1 MVISRKYVGI
11 TDPHSGLQVVPE
23 GGAGIQIKLADFLK
37 HKSHAECFTGVF
49 EMSAH
54 TTDYRATLFRFPLR
68 GNVSESKVS
77 KNCYTPEKVHDNLF
91 ASLQEEAPILL
102 LFLRNVIKVSMFKW
116 NEATSS
122 PDCIFKI
129 EINGRIAHNREGCT
143 RLAESYNPT
152 SSKTGIIISS
162 VNTVTWKPLAPQ
174 SRVHHWLVMNAIGS
188 DCEELRERAQ
198 KTCVLPWV
206 GIAAPTPTD
215 LDMQAIKFDVDGISS
230 GSASFRAPLSKLSHI
245 QKISFEGVES
255 NERATGIYG
264 RAFCFLPLPG
274 SISLPVNLH
283 GYFAVADNRRSIK
296 WPSHDEKGEEA
307 EWNKMLLL
315 KLVSPLYALMLAC
328 RSTAVEY
335 IGPTCDAYAAWPV
348 YAEVK
353 NQQIW
358 SHILNPVLDQLID
371 LPILWAGSQNGGKWV
386 TFQQASF
393 ITENDSLPSI
403 ALRELANAR
412 HSIVHLSHNILETM
426 LSNKEMEHIITQRY
440 IKPNM
445 VREALRNNKGI
456 VSLYKQEEAYELL
469 RYILNDKPDL
479 TSLWDLE
486 VFPLNSSCRFS
497 ALNGK
502 QLVFLFTEKEKDAL
516 KFLPGISSY
525 IIDVKIPLDLQVKLE
540 ELAQNDQTT
549 LTLVT
554 TNIICSHLLTL
565 SMKSW
570 YPNLNAQ
577 RECLWEP
584 GQSAH
589 PPLEW
594 IHDIWVWIQTHNA
607 VERILDIPLVPT
619 EVVSMS
625 TKQVTLVSLNTSP
638 ELCTLPTNNLPCS
651 KDELLSIVREMG
663 LTHIPRSE
671 CVFNCPGIMQYI
683 KPISAHFL
691 LKNVG
696 KLQSLSLSDSARD
709 CLREYISIDL
719 LSSQLTREEVD
730 AITSLKIFKAGV
742 GGSDQCYVSLNKT
755 QFILPPHGL
764 LFSQDIQYPL
774 NILHD
779 DDRRVIAL
787 LEKLHVPRSESIDEF
802 CKTVILPHVASESQL
817 GNNEEQ
823 LIMWVLQCPL
833 SRPKFLA
840 DFSIIRPCTSDI
852 LRKPTEL
859 YDPEEK
865 HFCTLY
871 DKERDPVFPDSAY
884 NSVLHVLRQA
894 GLITWSNVISEHKNM
909 IAFLTNRAQ
918 SISLLSKSEGLER
931 SKYLLQLLLNHN
943 IIAHFARIPF
953 VFSQQVPPDNY
964 PSSLWWCGKNCHK
977 ILCPQ
982 DVCITESDALVV
994 GSVVPVAS
1002 SEYKLRERYAGFH
1015 CISPEE
1021 IVCHFHKVVQYKPST
1036 EIDLEKVHNI
1046 IMKIY
1051 HSLMNATGIGNLPD
1065 AWIWWRSRNE
1075 FLRPDQCVFSLPT
1088 GIGSL
1093 EPFLFNISL
1102 NGDLQMCVK
1111 ALLPKLSI
1119 EIQESVT
1126 GEQAIAVLQKMKI
1139 KQVQRKEM
1147 PSEDIQM
1154 CIRILN
1160 WLKSLGPHTYG
1171 DMLVPTSLKILASVS
1186 ECTYDDRSWNTKV
1199 RKSKYTFVHQD
1210 VSPALAK
1217 HFGVVPLSRKVAPSQ
1232 NLKLKYTKAGQK
1244 EPVTRRIKRIVEDY
1258 ATGSDI
1264 FKELLQNADDAQATE
1279 VKFLI
1284 DWREHP
1290 KLSLFTDE
1298 LASWQG
1304 PALIAYNNA
1313 TFSDQDFEHI
1323 CELAGETKMKD
1334 PLKTGRF
1341 GVGFCATYGLTD
1353 VPSFIS
1359 RRFFTMFD
1367 PHTTYLGDRVSAGEP
1382 GMRVDLVENKED
1394 LAVYEDQFKPFNGLF
1409 GCNVF
1414 DLFEDGFKGTIFRFP
1429 FRTYDTANKSNICQ
1443 DVIDEDCVK
1452 KLIEA
1457 LKNQASYLL
1466 LFLKHVQKV
1475 SVFVLNKG
1483 EVNVSSM
1490 EQKVEIFRNCSCS
1503 QGCNRLSLLDPCLHM
1518 LTNIC
1523 HCTIGCKMQE
1533 GKEPYKNFHSVL
1545 CSVVCPSK
1553 KQENERGLIPFAEV
1567 AIPVRK
1573 DKKGML
1579 SPVSVEGYTFCFL
1592 PLPKKTGLPFHINGF
1607 FEIGRD
1613 RSDLKT
1619 TDDGRFGKDWNDFL
1633 CSEPLTHA
1641 FITALSGLARMS
1653 PIFKMS
1659 KEHREKYLESYYN
1672 LFMPPKNTGL
1682 SSLHLSLKEKLP
1694 ESEELLIWSDVERGK
1709 WLKPKDIEILDFSHS
1724 VQKMIE
1730 PATAVLLYLKHTVCK
1745 VPHLVKSFL
1754 IQYLKQRLEKQ
1765 VFTCQDFY
1773 TKVFL
1778 PSLNCIPNDIRNEHI
1793 IFLLGSLDQ
1802 QKWIKPALEKF
1813 KFVPVEGCSK
1823 LVHPKEVIDAQKRF
1837 MKSLFDV
1844 EDERFPQQFIQKSQL
1859 LMLSLKQLGMPT
1871 ELSVEEIKQRACT
1884 VTEKERA
1891 LNRAWTIISYIQSI
1905 HYSVYSNQTLSNA
1918 IGDVCFLPVDCKPQ
1932 NCQIPWCKTKSG
1944 FVQPKDVFVP
1954 VWNNLVFSVCPVVN
1968 PPEEYKIDPDIFV
1981 VIGASKE
1988 PPLDLVLDHL
1998 ITLSES
2004 FDEEANTYV
2013 SKAVKEIYEFLSS
2026 KWRFNKEDL
2035 VEVRKRIGQKGF
2047 ILQGNKFLR
2056 ADQVVMV
2063 WNKDCYPYLCALSSE
2078 NHNFKDLFSLLGVQ
2092 EQPSAESLAQIL
2104 RNIASKTKADTG
2116 EVGEAEV
2123 QVSMNIIDFIEEVVK
2138 KLSSLVEIGKS
2149 ERPKDLFLPDECRV
2163 MRPVERLACDKV
2175 SDDWVQSLDLFA
2187 SQSEGGKLHFLNENI
2202 PRKRAIKLG
2211 VMPLLDT
2218 LLQGLEDN
2226 DFMKGMDYGQ
2236 HEDLCDRLRSI
2247 LCKYPSDHSI
2257 LNEFVQNAD
2266 DARAT
2271 EIVFIIDHRKFP
2283 SDKLFPSRHQNW
2295 KDLQETPALLIVNNS
2310 KFIEKDIKGIAK
2322 LGRGGKKSSA
2332 DTIGRFGIGFNVAYH
2347 VTDCP
2352 SFVTFSEYGE
2362 AENFCV
2368 FDPTCRFANT
2378 TKQHPGKRWKISS
2391 KIVTDL
2397 SDQFQPYLLK
2407 GIETPLI
2414 ENLDKEHVV
2423 FRLPLTPRHVSPSES
2438 LWYRTSPTPYRTHQQ
2453 ISHNNQ
2459 EKQASFG
2466 NIFTSS
2472 KLQQL
2477 FTDMEFYARETPLFL
2492 NNIQK
2497 ISAVEI
2503 AEDGKVFNH
2512 FHTRLIT
2519 SSDVQT
2525 ECTKFAN
2532 TAKEIMERTRETE
2545 QLSLIYEMEI
2555 LHNKA
2560 LEDLECQKW
2569 LICKQFSPV
2578 NMVQHDEE
2586 GLEDPRSDIEWNMRP
2601 IGGIAAALGTVQ
2613 IKGHLF
2619 CFLPMPLESMLP
2631 VHVNGH
2637 FLVDDSRKHLEK
2649 KKKESTDW
2657 NISLANNV
2665 LAPCYVDML
2674 LYAQKMTQNGEAG
2687 EEWFYKLFPSLN
2699 NEGEVA
2705 NLKLPEHV
2713 YKILYQRNPPILLQK
2728 CPDTGSKKWLTL
2740 NGENMGCFFRPFL
2753 SEETHQFVVADPDL
2767 RFSLIRLGMPV
2778 VTGEVPLTLYNNL
2791 STLYKQAVAYVTP
2804 ELIIDHMKNRAQ
2816 MKRMK
2821 EVLTVKNMQLLLQFI
2836 TDARKARF
2844 VKESLSSVP
2853 LLLTLNSNLWSGK
2866 TIFKSK
2872 FASLLPHCQDHFIL
2886 PELEE
2891 SPVGQ
2896 LLANATYGVIVDLT
2910 VEFVRENIGLLNT
2923 KQPVKIKTFSSDEL
2937 ELLKTFWLY
2946 MKSLIYGGIKEI
2958 VVTHFLYKPL
2968 LPADDGNLYPM
2979 SLSST
2984 VLCSEMEWA
2993 DTNLR
2998 NALNKLGYPTISF
3011 QAIKISEVIGL
3022 VNNGLNAMAVI
3033 DCFNLKAPPTEDADL
3048 SDSEVRCIIESVRAH
3063 NDLQLVSSILL
3074 RLKLFKTVGGVF
3086 MSMKGNPQVFVMPHD
3101 VPRGGIKSIQE
3112 YCEDNFVLL
3121 DATDSFT
3128 MEFYKKILTNIGNEK
3143 VSLYRKVILPHLHHL
3158 HVDFIQNHLT
3168 HIMCNKDLLRP
3179 LRQDLKNIKFIK
3191 LPNGEV
3197 CTVRDVCH
3205 PHNTF
3210 FIAFCSSRLLPGP
3223 WQIEIEKWLTLFKD
3237 LGFRHEVTNE
3247 DWISHSRQF
3256 SVQSSILSG
3265 DAAADKSAILLSTFI
3280 EKFGKN
3286 HFSPT
3291 ELITISEIPFIYNRD
3306 PEPALFQEINML
3318 FKTKHPISK
3327 KPLCFKGSVFSSKS
3341 HLAAL
3346 CKTILPSCCDC
3357 LERNLSQ
3364 CSSLGIE
3371 NPVSAQTIVC
3381 NLKELSTCY
3390 TCVQMCRNQVKNT
3403 NKLRGILRQHFKE
3416 LNGYHADLSEL
3427 KETLCVPVSVPGSLT
3442 QLTLVKPSQIITS
3455 IPSGINFEPFFY
3467 QVPHEIAGY
3476 HNLLDALGVS
3486 NEICAH
3492 HCVHVLH
3499 NIYKQLTQV
3508 KQYLSSQNKFKE
3520 IALGSYNQLVC
3531 VLRKEPCE
3539 CLSEELFLP
3548 SEDDELL
3555 PRDELVFNDAPW
3567 YAQRLQKGDKLKF
3580 LKLPPPDANGEKIPP
3595 GALGVKKLTSL
3606 VCEELHPDMELEAW
3620 ACNEELHYARDRSKP
3635 RCNVVDNI
3643 LQTLQSKQLKD
3654 GLLRVYYSERQ
3665 ERPPQQ
3671 FEQTIQRLETV
3682 EISCVTSNGV
3692 HTVLK
3697 RDGIKIANSESRDK
3711 LCFALVS
3718 TERLR
3723 LVLAPHNND
3732 FNEVS
3737 FIQQLSKAVNIVL
3750 DKVIKNEAHIASML
3764 KCTPEEI
3771 EGELDK
3777 EQVVCYDPN
3786 SIKETK
3792 YLQAGEEISLDH
3804 LTIAD
3809 CLLVLNFTIG
3819 DIVRYYVQR
3828 TNSMVTAKVVQ
3839 IKNSSSY
3846 KDNLVTLSLKERG
3859 SADDEDCTNVDVSP
3873 ACIFK
3878 IMTPSQQIVL
3888 FPTSSVESE
3897 VKATAEPVVF
3907 APISDKAEDIAS
3919 VLESNFFKGV
3929 SREMAMTRLMAHV
3942 YYGTGKQF
3950 NAKVG
3955 QLVGQFVRRLH
3966 SFLEAEDP
3974 LQPFV
3979 NYILSII
3986 QNDLQVPPPACKNFP
4001 SVIEGSAISYDHI
4014 PMASAQWVD
4023 ISSSANPCY
4032 HGGHGNTTVYNSGAV
4047 GAPPMVPQHTTQSQ
4061 GQYYSRFQPPLR
4073 RRTGQRS
4080 YYRPQRYRFQQQT
4093 QPPPPL
4099 TSERHA
4105 HMWLDQAK
4113 MDYRAAM
4120 FLMRQTKLNPVIV
4133 APPES
4138 CVTAQSTLEPL
4149 SGEEIITEA
4158 TESLI
4163 SETAEIHSS
4172 HSLQMEH
4179 LDEDKPNSAVF
4190 AADENTLEP
4199 EAPKA
4204 RDERQ
4209 PLLKSSSSVS
4219 VISSLHSEHEE
4230 DNVMEPNTTNFP
4242 SVVCFLCHEAVE
4254 KSIKGVMYAYCGVSS
4269 ELINC
4274 SSLITLLQQL
4284 KVSRNFPR
4292 HLLSHI
4298 EKCAM
4303 QVSEHQ
4309 NQSRYPNFQ
4318 IPPCAP
4324 AAIYTNA
4331 NAREALMATG
4341 QLLNTLTK
4349 EHNIAPILKGLNE
4362 LPVPQFT
4369 SMLRSLDGMDDGK

>member
-68 GNVSESKVS
+68 DNVSESKVS

-102 LFLRNVIKVSMFKW
+102 LFLRSVIKVSMFKW

-230 GSASFRAPLSKLSHI
+230 GSASFRAPLSKLSHYI

-335 IGPTCDAYAAWPV
+335 SGPTCDAYAAWPV

-393 ITENDSLPSI
+393 ITENDNLPSI
-403 ALRELANAR
+403 ALRELANAG

-638 ELCTLPTNNLPCS
+638 ELCTLPTNNFPCS

-671 CVFNCPGIMQYI
+671 CIFNCPGIMQYI

-840 DFSIIRPCTSDI
+840 DFSIIRPCSDS

-884 NSVLHVLRQA
+884 NPVLHVLRQA
-894 GLITWSNVISEHKNM
+894 GLITWSNVSSEHKNM

-964 PSSLWWCGKNCHK
+964 PSSLWWCDKNCHK

-1051 HSLMNATGIGNLPD
+1051 YSLMNATGIGNLPD
-1065 AWIWWRSRNE
+1065 AWIWWRSRKE

-1126 GEQAIAVLQKMKI
+1126 GEQAIAVLQKMK
-1139 KQVQRKEM
+1139 KVQRKELH
-1147 PSEDIQM
+1147 SEEIQM
-1154 CIRILN
+1154 CICILN

-1171 DMLVPTSLKILASVS
+1171 DILVPTSLKTLASVS

-1199 RKSKYTFVHQD
+1199 RKSKYTFVHED

-1290 KLSLFTDE
+1290 KSSLFTDE

-1414 DLFEDGFKGTIFRFP
+1414 DLFEDGFQGTIFRFP

-1490 EQKVEIFRNCSCS
+1490 EQKVEIFRNCSCP
-1503 QGCNRLSLLDPCLHM
+1503 QGCNRLSLLDPCLQM

-1553 KQENERGLIPFAEV
+1553 KQENERGLIAFAEV

-1573 DKKGML
+1573 DEKGML

-1653 PIFKMS
+1653 PILKMS

-1682 SSLHLSLKEKLP
+1682 SSLHLSLKKKLP
-1694 ESEELLIWSDVERGK
+1694 ESEELLIWSDVEGGK
-1709 WLKPKDIEILDFSHS
+1709 WLKPKDIEMLDFSHS

-1730 PATAVLLYLKHTVCK
+1730 PATAVLLYLKRTICK

-1754 IQYLKQRLEKQ
+1754 IQYLKQRPKKR
-1765 VFTCQDFY
+1765 VFTCQEFY
-1773 TKVFL
+1773 AEVFL

-1802 QKWIKPALEKF
+1802 HKWIKPALKIF
-1813 KFVPVEGCSK
+1813 KFVPVEGCSN
-1823 LVHPKEVIDAQKRF
+1823 LVHPKKVIDAQKRF

-1844 EDERFPQQFIQKSQL
+1844 EEERFPQQFIQESQL
-1859 LMLSLKQLGMPT
+1859 LMRSLKQLGMPT
-1871 ELSVEEIKQRACT
+1871 KLSVEEIKQRACT
-1884 VTEKERA
+1884 VLNIAENERA

-1905 HYSVYSNQTLSNA
+1905 QYSYQTLSNA

-1932 NCQIPWCKTKSG
+1932 NCQIPWCKTKRV

-1968 PPEEYKIDPDIFV
+1968 PPEEYKIDPDIFA

-2026 KWRFNKEDL
+2026 KLRFNKEDL
-2035 VEVRKRIGQKGF
+2035 VERIGQKGF

-2063 WNKDCYPYLCALSSE
+2063 WNRDCYPYLCALSSE

-2149 ERPKDLFLPDECRV
+2149 ELPKDLYLPDECCV

-2218 LLQGLEDN
+2218 LLHGLEDN

-2236 HEDLCDRLRSI
+2236 REDLCDRLRSI
-2247 LCKYPSDHSI
+2247 LRKYPSDHSI

-2295 KDLQETPALLIVNNS
+2295 KTLQETPALLVVNNS
-2310 KFIEKDIKGIAK
+2310 KFTEEDIQGIAK
-2322 LGRGGKKSSA
+2322 LGRGGKQNET

-2352 SFVTFSEYGE
+2352 SFVTFSEKGE
-2362 AENFCV
+2362 PENFCV
-2368 FDPTCRFANT
+2368 FDPTCKFSNA
-2378 TKQHPGKRWKISS
+2378 TKQNPGKRWNISS
-2391 KIVTDL
+2391 KVVMDL

-2407 GIETPLI
+2407 DVETPLMD
-2414 ENLDKEHVV
+2414 NLEKEHVV
-2423 FRLPLTPRHVSPSES
+2423 FRLPLNRRHVSPSGS
-2438 LWYRTSPTPYRTHQQ
+2438 SMYQISNRTHF
-2453 ISHNNQ
+2453 NQ
-2459 EKQASFG
+2459 EKLKSIG
-2466 NIFTSS
+2466 NTFTSD
-2472 KLQQL
+2472 KLKQL
-2477 FTDMEFYARETPLFL
+2477 FSEMERYARETPLFL
-2492 NNIQK
+2492 NHVQK

-2503 AEDGKVFNH
+2503 TKDGSVVNH
-2512 FHTRLIT
+2512 FQTRLIMT
-2519 SSDVQT
+2519 PEVRA
-2525 ECTKFAN
+2525 ECTIFAKS
-2532 TAKEIMERTRETE
+2532 AKEIIKKSREVE
-2545 QLSLIYEMEI
+2545 KLSIIYEMEI
-2555 LHNKA
+2555 HHQTGPEN
-2560 LEDLECQKW
+2560 LECQKW
-2569 LICKQFSPV
+2569 LICKQFSPFS
-2578 NMVQHDEE
+2578 MAKHDEE
-2586 GLEDPRSDIEWNMRP
+2586 GLEDPSSDIEWNMRP
-2601 IGGIAAALGTVQ
+2601 LGGIAVALGTENF
-2613 IKGHLF
+2613 IGHLF
-2619 CFLPMPLESMLP
+2619 CFLPMPLDSMLP

-2637 FLVDDSRKHLEK
+2637 FLVDDSRKHLER
-2649 KKKESTDW
+2649 KKKESKDW
-2657 NISLANNV
+2657 NTSLAKNV
-2665 LAPCYVDML
+2665 LAPCYVDMFL
-2674 LYAQKMTQNGEAG
+2674 HTQKMTRNGQVG
-2687 EEWFYKLFPSLN
+2687 EEWFYKLLPSLST
-2699 NEGEVA
+2699 GEVA

-2713 YKILYQRNPPILLQK
+2713 YRILHERNPPILLQK
-2728 CPDTGSKKWLTL
+2728 HPDTGSIKWFTL
-2740 NGENMGCFFRPFL
+2740 SGENMGYFFRPFL
-2753 SEETHQFVVADPDL
+2753 SDETKHFIETNPEL
-2767 RFSLIRLGMPV
+2767 RFALINLGMPV
-2778 VTGEVPLTLYNNL
+2778 VTGEVPLTLYENL
-2791 STLYKQAVAYVTP
+2791 KSLQQKYLAYVTP
-2804 ELIIDHMKNRAQ
+2804 ELIIEHMQKRATRKQ
-2816 MKRMK
+2816 ME
-2821 EVLTVKNMQLLLQFI
+2821 EVLTVKNLQLFLQFI
-2836 TDARKARF
+2836 IDARKARF
-2844 VKESLSSVP
+2844 VTESLNSVP
-2853 LLLTLNSNLWSGK
+2853 LLLTSNKNLWIGK

-2872 FASLLPHCQDHFIL
+2872 YVSLLPHCSDHFIL
-2886 PELEE
+2886 QELEE
-2891 SPVGQ
+2891 SKVGQ
-2896 LLANATYGVIVDLT
+2896 LLASTKYSVIVDLP
-2910 VEFVRENIGLLNT
+2910 VEFVRDNIWLSNT
-2923 KQPVKIKTFSSDEL
+2923 TQPIKIETLSSDL
-2937 ELLKTFWLY
+2937 VRTFWLY
-2946 MKSLIYGGIKEI
+2946 MKSFIYISIKDI
-2958 VVTHFLYKPL
+2958 VAKHFLLKPL
-2968 LPADDGNLYPM
+2968 LPASDGHLYPM
-2979 SLSST
+2979 SLSPAI
-2984 VLCSEMEWA
+2984 VCSENEC
-2993 DTNLR
+2993 NIR
-2998 NALNKLGYPTISF
+2998 NALKKLGYPTITFEALKMSQF
-3011 QAIKISEVIGL
+3011 YIPGL
-3022 VNNGLNAMAVI
+3022 VNSCCSGTDI
-3033 DCFNLKAPPTEDADL
+3033 ISCFKLKAPPTEDADL
-3048 SDSEVRCIIESVRAH
+3048 TYSEVKHIIESVREH
-3063 NDLQLVSSILL
+3063 TDLYLVSATL
-3074 RLKLFKTVGGVF
+3074 RKLKIFSTVSGGF
-3086 MSMKGNPQVFVMPHD
+3086 MSMKGNPQVFVMPND
-3101 VPRGGIKSIQE
+3101 VPRGGIEIIQK
-3112 YCEDNFVLL
+3112 YCKGQFVIL
-3121 DATDSFT
+3121 DATVLTVD
-3128 MEFYKKILTNIGNEK
+3128 FYKKILTNIGDEK
-3143 VSLYRKVILPHLHHL
+3143 VSLYRKVILPHLHQL
-3158 HVDFIQNHLT
+3158 HVEYIQDHVT
-3168 HIMCNKDLLRP
+3168 HIMCNGHLFGALQHNLKDLT
-3179 LRQDLKNIKFIK
+3179 FIR
-3191 LPNGEV
+3191 LPDGEFYRV
-3197 CTVRDVCH
+3197 EELCH
-3205 PHNTF
+3205 PQNDF
-3210 FIAFCSSRLLPGP
+3210 FITFCSSRLLPHP
-3223 WQIEIEKWLTLFKD
+3223 WKNEKWITFFKD
-3237 LGFRHEVTNE
+3237 LGFRHEVSNE
-3247 DWISHSRQF
+3247 DWIYHSKNF
-3256 SVQSSILSG
+3256 SLQLSAFSKDTLKVSK
-3265 DAAADKSAILLSTFI
+3265 DAVAKSAILLTTLL
-3280 EKFGKN
+3280 EKLSKN
-3286 HFSPT
+3286 HFSPS
-3291 ELITISEIPFIYNRD
+3291 ELKNVSEIHFIYNMD
-3306 PEPALFQEINML
+3306 PEPALIQEINML
-3318 FKTKHPISK
+3318 FETQYHTPKQL
-3327 KPLCFKGSVFSSKS
+3327 LCLKGSVFSSNS

-3346 CKTILPSCCDC
+3346 CKTILPSCCDS
-3357 LERNLSQ
+3357 LEKNLSQ

-3371 NPVSAQTIVC
+3371 HPVLAQTIIC
-3381 NLKELSTCY
+3381 NLKKLSSCY
-3390 TCVQMCRNQVKNT
+3390 TCVQKSGNHAGET
-3403 NKLRGILRQHFKE
+3403 NKLRTVLYLHLKQ
-3416 LNGYHADLSEL
+3416 LNVYSIGVSEL
-3427 KETLCVPVSVPGSLT
+3427 KETLCVAVSAPGSLK
-3442 QLTLVKPSQIITS
+3442 QLILVKPSQIIRS

-3476 HNLLDALGVS
+3476 HNLLDALGVP

-3531 VLRKEPCE
+3531 VLRKESCE

-3697 RDGIKIANSESRDK
+3697 RCGIKIANSESRDK

-3723 LVLAPHNND
+3723 LVIAPHNND

-3737 FIQQLSKAVNIVL
+3737 FVQQLSKAVNIVL
-3750 DKVIKNEAHIASML
+3750 EKVIKNEAHIASML

-3839 IKNSSSY
+3839 IKNYSSY

-3907 APISDKAEDIAS
+3907 APISDKAKDIAS

-3986 QNDLQVPPPACKNFP
+3986 QNDLQVPPPACKNLP

-4032 HGGHGNTTVYNSGAV
+4032 HGGHGSTTVYNSGAV
-4047 GAPPMVPQHTTQSQ
+4047 GAPPMVPQHTSQSQ

-4113 MDYRAAM
+4113 MDYRAAR
-4120 FLMRQTKLNPVIV
+4120 FLMGQTKLNPVIV

-4138 CVTAQSTLEPL
+4138 CVTAQGTLEPL
-4149 SGEEIITEA
+4149 LGEEIITEA
-4158 TESLI
+4158 TEGLI

-4179 LDEDKPNSAVF
+4179 LDEDKPNSALF

-4230 DNVMEPNTTNFP
+4230 DNVMEPNTTHFP

-4254 KSIKGVMYAYCGVSS
+4254 KSIKGVMYACCGVSS

-4284 KVSRNFPR
+4284 KVSRHFPR

-4298 EKCAM
+4298 EKCVM

-4324 AAIYTNA
+4324 ATIYTNA